1 MEIQLLNNN
10 SVQLINIF
18 FREQRIKRDEE
29 NWKEKGAS
37 RTGKEDIHDGE
48 FVIVFP
54 LNLPTMK

>member
-18 FREQRIKRDEE
+18 FRDQRIKRDEE

-37 RTGKEDIHDGE
+37 RTGKEDIHYGE

-54 LNLPTMK
+54 SNLPTMK